1 MATHNETGITSLPA
15 AADFSA
21 LTSSYRLVVRNGSGQ
36 AALCGAGARPFGQ
49 MDGDSVPAGRQTRIQ
64 KFGGKA
70 QLKCE
75 AGGVIAVGD
84 LVGSDGTGRLVEI
97 TAAGGFV
104 IGEADEIGAVGQ
116 IVSYSPNEPYPLP
129 AP

>member
-64 KFGGKA
+64 KLGGKA

-75 AGGVIAVGD
+75 AGGVIALGD
-84 LVGSDGTGRLVEI
+84 PVGSNGVGQLVKI
-97 TAAGGFV
+97 VTATQYV
-104 IGEADEIGAVGQ
+104 IGYADEAGVLNQ
-116 IVSYSPNEPYPLP
+116 IVSYSPNEPFPLP
-129 AP
+129 A